1 MGMMLESTSSRLLCA
16 GEALHR
22 WLDKVHEVRLAALE
36 TAGQLRI
43 PFTTGILEQEP
54 AEVESSWIHDRF
66 GSYGQLIA
74 SQEFRFRDRH
84 EGCR

>member
-22 WLDKVHEVRLAALE
+22 WLDKVPEVRLAA
-36 TAGQLRI
+36 LRI

-54 AEVESSWIHDRF
+54 AEAESSWIHDGF